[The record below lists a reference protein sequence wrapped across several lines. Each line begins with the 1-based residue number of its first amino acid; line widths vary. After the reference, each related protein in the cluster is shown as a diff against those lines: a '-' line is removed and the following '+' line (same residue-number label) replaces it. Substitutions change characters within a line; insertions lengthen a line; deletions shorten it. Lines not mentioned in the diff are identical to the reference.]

1 MTDRRPPEKDGS
13 QGNLGQKV
21 AEQEKKSDCELE
33 HMGDDVFHPSDKQKE
48 RKDKTQKDK
57 TKSR

>member
-33 HMGDDVFHPSDKQKE
+33 HMGDDVFASLRQAE
-48 RKDKTQKDK
+48 RAEGHDRK